1 MTWEGVMPRAGEVD
15 AAYLDALAAP
25 VDLLHAEGIYVLLDM
40 HQDVRARCF
49 CCDGAPEWAIRD
61 EGEPFTPQAQWFLND
76 FLPAVKRSFD
86 LFRAGDRGAHPDL
99 QVHFAAAWQ
108 AVARR
113 FRGHPGVIGYDQFNE
128 PSPGSK
134 TDVGERLGRPN
145 TDGPSPAFDREDLFP
160 LYQRVID
167 AIRVED
173 ADRWL
178 FVEPRYGA
186 PGNGLP
192 SDHEALHDPRPGDAR
207 LVYAPSLYSL
217 ACERDARYEPD
228 RDHTVTRWEGA
239 RTEELSRAPTALV
252 LGEWGFDWTFPR
264 ADLCGR
270 NVMAMADRLRAGWAY
285 WSDST
290 GTWGLIDE
298 TGAERP
304 AANAVVCPYPRATI
318 PPVSTYASRPSGAG
332 PTTRTGSAC
341 TSRPCRRTWRPTRW
355 SSSRSSPANRD
366 ATPRDGLPPGRSEG
380 RRQAPSTTADPS
392 GMC

>member
-1 MTWEGVMPRAGEVD
+1 MPRAGEVD

-160 LYQRVID
+160 CIS
-167 AIRVED
+167 A
-173 ADRWL
+173 
-178 FVEPRYGA
+178 
-186 PGNGLP
+186 
-192 SDHEALHDPRPGDAR
+192 S
-207 LVYAPSLYSL
+207 S
-217 ACERDARYEPD
+217 
-228 RDHTVTRWEGA
+228 TRSGSRMPTGGSSW
-239 RTEELSRAPTALV
+239 SRATA
-252 LGEWGFDWTFPR
+252 
-264 ADLCGR
+264 
-270 NVMAMADRLRAGWAY
+270 
-285 WSDST
+285 
-290 GTWGLIDE
+290 
-298 TGAERP
+298 
-304 AANAVVCPYPRATI
+304 PRATACRATTRRCTI
-318 PPVSTYASRPSGAG
+318 PGRGTRGSSTPRAFTRWPANATRATSRIATTPSRAGRARVPRNSRGRRRPWCSASGASIGPSPG
-332 PTTRTGSAC
+332 PTSAV
-341 TSRPCRRTWRPTRW
+341 
-355 SSSRSSPANRD
+355 
-366 ATPRDGLPPGRSEG
+366 AT
-380 RRQAPSTTADPS
+380 
-392 GMC
+392 